1 MGSWKNTVAH
11 SFYKKGRS
19 IMHFRSLLAVYL
31 PEITP
36 DPEWEK
42 DISTA
47 IEELKALYP
56 GIIMDNELHG
66 MRIEGLTNI
75 ANAFARELLPVIRNI
90 MESFNCCT
98 EDKRFL
104 EFEDR
109 TAEYLADYNKHI
121 TGVRLPDGRIVEE
134 NSRSLWGRF
143 IVKDG
148 LVYQKEWGPLHHPK
162 RSKRAKK
169 MKVLPD
175 YPRRKMYNRARR

>member
-1 MGSWKNTVAH
+1 
-11 SFYKKGRS
+11 
-19 IMHFRSLLAVYL
+19 MHFRSLLTVYL

-47 IEELKALYP
+47 IEELKNLHP
-56 GIIMDNELHG
+56 GKIMDNVLHG
-66 MRIEGLTNI
+66 MRVEGLINNS
-75 ANAFARELLPVIRNI
+75 NAFARELVPVIRET
-90 MESFNCCT
+90 MERFNCCT

-109 TAEYLADYNKHI
+109 TAEFLADYNKNV
-121 TGVRLPDGRIVEE
+121 TCVRLPDGRIVEE
-134 NSRSLWGRF
+134 LSRPLWGKF

-148 LVYQKEWGPLHHPK
+148 LVYQKDFGPLHHPK

-169 MKVLPD
+169 MKALPD
-175 YPRRKMYNRARR
+175 YPRRKLYKSFEDYLD